1 MARKLDEPN
10 RYGGTTD
17 HSEEIAQ
24 LREYARY
31 LDNHFDILCRFLAA
45 DLLEAHDQ
53 TGISLDDW
61 PYARRFVEQFT
72 ESPVL
77 PNCV

>member
-1 MARKLDEPN
+1 MPRRLDQPN

-17 HSEEIAQ
+17 HSDVIEVLRLLGDIAHGMEGIE
-24 LREYARY
+24 LR
-31 LDNHFDILCRFLAA
+31 LAA

-61 PYARRFVEQFT
+61 PNARRFVE
-72 ESPVL
+72 VL
-77 PNCV
+77 SGVDVIPNGV